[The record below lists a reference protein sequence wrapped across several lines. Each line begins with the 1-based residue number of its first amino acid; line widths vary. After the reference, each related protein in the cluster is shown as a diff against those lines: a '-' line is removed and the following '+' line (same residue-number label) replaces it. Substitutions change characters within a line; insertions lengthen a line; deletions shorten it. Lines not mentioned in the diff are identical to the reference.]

1 LKRFRLCLFDYN
13 GTLQDDLHY
22 IYECGPRR
30 IFEKF
35 GLPCPGIDEY
45 RNQVSADFM
54 RTFYWPHGIPPQVT
68 AEDLNAIMKQA
79 MKERGEP
86 ARLFPDALDAVRAVS
101 AAGCRCVLVSAYDS
115 AKLNEAVAR
124 HGLAPF
130 FERIVGD
137 ARDKAADFRR
147 LMDEFGARPEETA
160 AVGDMV
166 EDAEAS
172 GRAGV
177 TPFLCPRGFHTRE
190 RIEAAKL
197 DQPTIVIVETLADLT
212 AHFTG

>member
-1 LKRFRLCLFDYN
+1 MKRFRLCLFDYN

-54 RTFYWPHGIPPQVT
+54 KTFYWPHGIPPQVT

-101 AAGCRCVLVSAYDS
+101 SAGCRCALVSAYDS
-115 AKLNEAVAR
+115 AKLNEALAR
-124 HGLAPF
+124 HGLTPF

-147 LMDEFGARPEETA
+147 LMDVFGAGPEETA

-177 TPFLCPRGFHTRE
+177 TPFICPRGFHTRE
-190 RIEAAKL
+190 RIEAVRSA
-197 DQPTIVIVETLADLT
+197 QPAVIIIDTLADL
-212 AHFTG
+212 AAYFTG